1 MSTKKSAK
9 SKSINEA
16 NNKLVDLLDE
26 DTPIAGQKFVCLS
39 FISPEDIINDKK
51 LFYFEKFINQYDFTK
66 SINKFSEFLQFISY
80 KYNIDFNKLN
90 KDMEEF
96 VIEEKEKLKES
107 DINNEYKTFLDINE
121 DKLQTEFNE
130 INEFQT
136 NTRGIKVRGSF
147 ESQQEAEMKCKM
159 IREKDPSHDVYVGQV
174 GMWMPFHPEAYKT
187 GKVEYLEKELN
198 ELMHKKKQ
206 NDEIS
211 KDDFK
216 QRVKDA
222 KKKAIEENIEKASK
236 EGNKLMQSIDEEGNL
251 VNRDKMD
258 IPGKNLLFGDG
269 SNDDEETSEL
279 RKELFNSDN
288 VVMDKNSDHGLSE
301 LLERQKERE
310 KKTKTN
316 TDIDTDT
323 NTE

>member
-9 SKSINEA
+9 SKSKNELSD
-16 NNKLVDLLDE
+16 NKLVDLLDE
-26 DTPIAGQKFVCLS
+26 DTPIAGQKYVCLS

-51 LFYFEKFINQYDFTK
+51 TFYFQKFINQYDFTK
-66 SINKFSEFLQFISY
+66 SINKYSEFLQFISY

-107 DINNEYKTFLDINE
+107 DIDNEYKTFLDINE
-121 DKLQTEFNE
+121 EKLQNEYNE

-147 ESQQEAEMKCKM
+147 DSQQEAEMKCKM
-159 IREKDPSHDVYVGQV
+159 LREKDPAHDVYVGQV

-216 QRVKDA
+216 QRVKNA
-222 KKKAIEENIEKASK
+222 KQKAIEENIEKATK

-251 VNRDKMD
+251 INRDKMD
-258 IPGKNLLFGDG
+258 VPGKNLLFGDG

-310 KKTKTN
+310 KN
-316 TDIDTDT
+316 T